1 MTQTQGSISI
11 ITELCAFETNNFH
24 ERILSIGKTDFM
36 LPLGVI
42 LGIIIFKH
50 VFT

>member
-1 MTQTQGSISI
+1 MTQTQGSINI
-11 ITELCAFETNNFH
+11 ITELCAFVTNKFDAKNLYIK
-24 ERILSIGKTDFM
+24 EEDFM

-42 LGIIIFKH
+42 LGIIIFKQ